1 MPNNNDTDRASELL
15 KLIAQETENTPDKSG
30 ESDGIDDA
38 LSIIGAGRSTSGSA
52 ESFNGIPDS
61 IVSHISDSAESES
74 AQADTHT
81 EAGHFLELEGEDG
94 EPEPEPEPVTE
105 KRESKSAA
113 AAKSAFRLFG
123 IFPKAVV
130 YIACVL
136 IISAFLSY
144 YAISIISEVMGIMT
158 NDRGFSIEISENATD
173 EDVAKLLEENGNKSA
188 WLFRLYMKYHGRDN
202 DEATKYVPG
211 KHELNENMNYSQL
224 ISALTVSRKVRETV
238 RITVPEGYTVDQII
252 DLLVEKGV
260 GTRENYVDAINNF
273 DFASEYK
280 YEFLKLLDEGGYP
293 ETRKYRL
300 EGYLYPDTYDFY
312 TDEKESRVISKFLSA
327 FNSKFWSYYKRYCR
341 ETFEKNYPDM
351 SFDDLVTLASMIQS
365 EGGTVED
372 FEYIS
377 SVFHNRLANK
387 QNFPK
392 LESDATIQYV
402 LPERIK
408 DSTQLDVSYDSPY
421 NTYLY
426 DGLPPGAI
434 SNPGTDALMAAVFP
448 VSPMNG
454 RAYFFVSNNA
464 GKTYYA
470 QTLAA
475 HNKNVARVKKE
486 NAEIEAGTYVG

>member
-81 EAGHFLELEGEDG
+81 EAGHFSELEGEDG

-252 DLLVEKGV
+252 DLLV
-260 GTRENYVDAINNF
+260 
-273 DFASEYK
+273 
-280 YEFLKLLDEGGYP
+280 
-293 ETRKYRL
+293 
-300 EGYLYPDTYDFY
+300 
-312 TDEKESRVISKFLSA
+312 
-327 FNSKFWSYYKRYCR
+327 
-341 ETFEKNYPDM
+341 
-351 SFDDLVTLASMIQS
+351 
-365 EGGTVED
+365 
-372 FEYIS
+372 
-377 SVFHNRLANK
+377 
-387 QNFPK
+387 
-392 LESDATIQYV
+392 
-402 LPERIK
+402 
-408 DSTQLDVSYDSPY
+408 
-421 NTYLY
+421 
-426 DGLPPGAI
+426 
-434 SNPGTDALMAAVFP
+434 
-448 VSPMNG
+448 
-454 RAYFFVSNNA
+454 
-464 GKTYYA
+464 
-470 QTLAA
+470 
-475 HNKNVARVKKE
+475 
-486 NAEIEAGTYVG
+486 

>member
-1 MPNNNDTDRASELL
+1 
-15 KLIAQETENTPDKSG
+15 
-30 ESDGIDDA
+30 
-38 LSIIGAGRSTSGSA
+38 
-52 ESFNGIPDS
+52 
-61 IVSHISDSAESES
+61 
-74 AQADTHT
+74 
-81 EAGHFLELEGEDG
+81 
-94 EPEPEPEPVTE
+94 
-105 KRESKSAA
+105 
-113 AAKSAFRLFG
+113 
-123 IFPKAVV
+123 
-130 YIACVL
+130 
-136 IISAFLSY
+136 
-144 YAISIISEVMGIMT
+144 
-158 NDRGFSIEISENATD
+158 
-173 EDVAKLLEENGNKSA
+173 
-188 WLFRLYMKYHGRDN
+188 
-202 DEATKYVPG
+202 
-211 KHELNENMNYSQL
+211 
-224 ISALTVSRKVRETV
+224 
-238 RITVPEGYTVDQII
+238 
-252 DLLVEKGV
+252 
-260 GTRENYVDAINNF
+260 
-273 DFASEYK
+273 
-280 YEFLKLLDEGGYP
+280 
-293 ETRKYRL
+293 
-300 EGYLYPDTYDFY
+300 
-312 TDEKESRVISKFLSA
+312 
-327 FNSKFWSYYKRYCR
+327 
-341 ETFEKNYPDM
+341 M